1 MKENA
6 PQLGGGLNKDVEIVN
21 EFQADLFF
29 EELDFDKVVKKGR
42 ETGAFDGRLNGSRR
56 YNMVRDS
63 RQI

>member
-6 PQLGGGLNKDVEIVN
+6 PQFGGGLNKDVEIVN

-42 ETGAFDGRLNGSRR
+42 ETGAFDGR
-56 YNMVRDS
+56 
-63 RQI
+63 

>member
-6 PQLGGGLNKDVEIVN
+6 PQFGGLNKDVEMVN

-42 ETGAFDGRLNGSRR
+42 ETGAFDDRLNGSPRNR
-56 YNMVRDS
+56 YVRDS
-63 RQI
+63 HQI